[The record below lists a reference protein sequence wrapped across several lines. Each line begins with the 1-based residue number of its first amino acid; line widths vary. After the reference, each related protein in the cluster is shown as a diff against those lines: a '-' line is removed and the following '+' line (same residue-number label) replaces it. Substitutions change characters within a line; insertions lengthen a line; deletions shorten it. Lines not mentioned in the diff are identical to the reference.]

1 MKKKNHIII
10 SLLVVIIGITLTSQV
25 YISKANVSNTYSN
38 TQKLQSTLAQKII
51 RFHVIADN
59 DTDESQQLKMKVK
72 NETLKYMKTLLTGT
86 EDLSTT
92 RDILE
97 NNLENIKN
105 FALDVVEKEGYEYNV
120 SAEFENCYF
129 PIKEYGS
136 LIFPAGYYDALKIKL
151 GKAEGRN
158 WWCVMYPNLCFVEGS
173 YAVVNDEVKE
183 TLEGMLTPDEYH
195 MLLQGNNT
203 KISFK
208 YLKFLNN

>member
-25 YISKANVSNTYSN
+25 YISKANVSNTYSM
-38 TQKLQSTLAQKII
+38 QKLQSTLAQKII